1 MDNFIRPENLT
12 MSENVLGLQYSY
24 GGTGGFSLYGI
35 EQHERKP
42 KEKPRFRSDETYYT
56 ERPILDFVSLYNYF
70 QQRLSEVE
78 NYFQQR
84 LTEYE
89 EPFDYNLRLYPKGDK
104 SFGDFIPGKSQVQMP
119 TFSFRKQEKT
129 LPTLKEEIL
138 ELKEE

>member
-1 MDNFIRPENLT
+1 MDISIPSEDLT
-12 MSENVLGLQYSY
+12 KSEKVLVLQHSH
-24 GGTGGFSLYGI
+24 GGTGGFGFYGI
-35 EQHERKP
+35 EQLERKP
-42 KEKPRFRSDETYYT
+42 KEKPHFRSDETYYT
-56 ERPILDFVSLYNYF
+56 ERPILDFVDLHNYF
-70 QQRLSEVE
+70 QQRLSEFE

-84 LTEYE
+84 LSEYE
-89 EPFDYNLRLYPKGDK
+89 EPIDYNLRLYPKGDK